1 MQESSLSKHSERL
14 LSHLYI
20 VFVSSVIQVIDLPLW
35 EQLMRSFDQFVVNG
49 HLKHSVNPQL
59 FFQYILLET
68 LHHITLLNQLETSL
82 KAIQVLSD

>member
-1 MQESSLSKHSERL
+1 MQESSLSKHSEQL

-35 EQLMRSFDQFVVNG
+35 KQLMRSFDQFAVND

-59 FFQYILLET
+59 FFQYILPET